1 MKKSKRNKE
10 KKLEETRRNKKK
22 QDEEKE
28 DKEWKNENCVKDG
41 NEEDFER
48 SNISGI
54 LFLMIVNFNNL
65 KYLISFTTE
74 NGAEIC

>member
-1 MKKSKRNKE
+1 MIDVWQGRIIIDHN
-10 KKLEETRRNKKK
+10 T
-22 QDEEKE
+22 
-28 DKEWKNENCVKDG
+28 
-41 NEEDFER
+41 
-48 SNISGI
+48 ISSRTFI